1 MGADEVRQL
10 QEQAGNRATAALL
23 AAGQPKL
30 TVSAAGD
37 RYEQEADDVAAQVVA
52 RLRAGAVQASS
63 PDGAAPGVVSE
74 DDDQAP
80 AGTSRV
86 QRRSEVIG
94 AAGGDLDSD
103 TEKAIG
109 AARSG
114 GSPLPGGVR
123 RSMEGAFGA
132 DFGGV
137 KVHAGEHAR
146 SLNQQVGAV
155 AFTVGADIFL
165 GRSAPDISS
174 PAGQDL
180 LAHELTH
187 TIQQGAATVRHEDI

>member
-1 MGADEVRQL
+1 VRLL
-10 QEQAGNRATAALL
+10 QEQAGNRATAVLL

-52 RLRAGAVQASS
+52 RLRAGPA
-63 PDGAAPGVVSE
+63 GAQGAEGPAAGVLS
-74 DDDQAP
+74 DDDREAP
-80 AGTSRV
+80 AGRISRV
-86 QRRSEVIG
+86 QRSSEVIG
-94 AAGGDLDSD
+94 AAGGDVDSD
-103 TEKAIG
+103 TEKAIV

-114 GSPLPGGVR
+114 GRPLPGGVR

-137 KVHAGEHAR
+137 KVHTGEHAQA
-146 SLNQQVGAV
+146 LNHQVGAV
-155 AFTVGADIFL
+155 AFTVGPDIFL
-165 GRSAPDISS
+165 GRSAPDVTS

-187 TIQQGAATVRHEDI
+187 TIQQGAATARHEDL

>member
-1 MGADEVRQL
+1 MRQL

-23 AAGQPKL
+23 SVGQPKL

-52 RLRAGAVQASS
+52 RLRAGAADSAGEQG
-63 PDGAAPGVVSE
+63 PAAVVASE
-74 DDDQAP
+74 DDQEAP
-80 AGTSRV
+80 AGRISRV

-94 AAGGDLDSD
+94 AAGGDVDSD
-103 TEKAIG
+103 TERAID

-137 KVHAGEHAR
+137 KVHTGERAQ
-146 SLNQQVGAV
+146 SLNHQVGAV
-155 AFTVGADIFL
+155 AFTVGPDIFL

-187 TIQQGAATVRHEDI
+187 TIQQGAATARHEDL